1 MANYMYARVST
12 VGQNTARQ
20 LEDLK
25 NLDIPQENVYVD
37 KQSGKDFERT
47 EYQRMIQKIQEGD
60 VIYFHSIDRMGR
72 NYDDI
77 IENWRHITKDL
88 KADIVILDM
97 PLLDTTKHNDDLTGK
112 LIGDIVLQLLSYVA
126 QKEREMI
133 LQRQR
138 EGIKIAKEKGVYK
151 KKNIDMDLF
160 TKLAQEV
167 DKNKITVKA
176 ACDKLGISRQ
186 TWYIL
191 RKKTA

>member
-77 IENWRHITKDL
+77 IENWRYITKDL

>member
-77 IENWRHITKDL
+77 IENWRCITKDL

-151 KKNIDMDLF
+151 KKDIDMDLF

-167 DKNKITVKA
+167 DEDKITVKA

>member
-47 EYQRMIQKIQEGD
+47 EYQRMIQNVQEGD

-77 IENWRHITKDL
+77 IENWRYITKDL

-151 KKNIDMDLF
+151 KKDIDMDLF

>member
-47 EYQRMIQKIQEGD
+47 EYQRMIQNVQEGD

-77 IENWRHITKDL
+77 IENWRYITKDL

-151 KKNIDMDLF
+151 KKDIDMDLF
-160 TKLAQEV
+160 TKLAQDV

>member
-1 MANYMYARVST
+1 MQEY
-12 VGQNTARQ
+12 QQ
-20 LEDLK
+20 LVRTQLDSSK

-47 EYQRMIQKIQEGD
+47 EYQRMIQNIQEGD

-77 IENWRHITKDL
+77 IENWRYITKDL

-151 KKNIDMDLF
+151 KKDIDMDLF